1 MTNLKDCRIDAKTE
15 EKRVKKEEEK
25 RNGHRQQ
32 TNKLIHARGHFFMK
46 NTPRRIGSDLETEI
60 LAT

>member
-1 MTNLKDCRIDAKTE
+1 MTNLKDCRTDAKTE

-32 TNKLIHARGHFFMK
+32 TNKLIHAHGYFFMK
-46 NTPRRIGSDLETEI
+46 NTPRHIESNLETEI

>member
-1 MTNLKDCRIDAKTE
+1 MTNLKDCRTDAKTE

-32 TNKLIHARGHFFMK
+32 TNKLTNARGHFFMK

>member
-1 MTNLKDCRIDAKTE
+1 MTNLKDCRTDAKTE

-46 NTPRRIGSDLETEI
+46 NTPRRIGSDLEMEI